1 MSFRKNGIMFLERQ
15 IGICVALAAG
25 SSILLLDITLLT
37 VLSIPLILLFSV
49 LIMDHIQT
57 HDIITMN
64 KDGID
69 CCKRKNP
76 QWGYQWSEIK
86 ELQISSRFRNPS
98 VEIVLKPDCDK
109 SRTFDMHQH
118 YFQLSFKA
126 KKAIMQYYK
135 WPIPRMK

>member
-1 MSFRKNGIMFLERQ
+1 MSFRKNGIMFQERQ
-15 IGICVALAAG
+15 IGICVTLVAG
-25 SSILLLDITLLT
+25 ISMLLYDIQFLPIF
-37 VLSIPLILLFSV
+37 SMPLILLFVV
-49 LIMDHIQT
+49 LMMDHIQA
-57 HDIITMN
+57 HDIIVMN
-64 KDGID
+64 KDGIV
-69 CCKRKNP
+69 CYKRKIP
-76 QWGYQWSEIK
+76 KWGYQWSEIK

>member
-1 MSFRKNGIMFLERQ
+1 MSFRKNGIMFQERQ
-15 IGICVALAAG
+15 IGICVTLVAG
-25 SSILLLDITLLT
+25 ISMLLYDIKLLPIF
-37 VLSIPLILLFSV
+37 SMPLILLFVV
-49 LIMDHIQT
+49 LMMDHIQA
-57 HDIITMN
+57 HDIIVMN
-64 KDGID
+64 KDGIV
-69 CCKRKNP
+69 CYKRKIP
-76 QWGYQWSEIK
+76 KWGYQWSEIK